1 VTKNLLHLSHQFTKT
16 HTEVKEPIL
25 DPDSIHN
32 TKEITLIEYLARKIN
47 NKRNKTMKDK
57 IEKKINSIIET
68 NDLTDM
74 QVWGVWCGIGFISA
88 FIIMWIV

>member
-1 VTKNLLHLSHQFTKT
+1 
-16 HTEVKEPIL
+16 
-25 DPDSIHN
+25 
-32 TKEITLIEYLARKIN
+32 
-47 NKRNKTMKDK
+47 MKDK

-88 FIIMWIV
+88 FIKD

>member
-1 VTKNLLHLSHQFTKT
+1 VTTSQFHLETTSIKNQI
-16 HTEVKEPIL
+16 VKELTL
-25 DPDSIHN
+25 DPDSIHK
-32 TKEITLIEYLARKIN
+32 TIEITGIEFLVKKTEKI
-47 NKRNKTMKDK
+47 MKDK

-88 FIIMWIV
+88 FIIMWII

>member
-1 VTKNLLHLSHQFTKT
+1 VTKSQFHLETTSIKNQI
-16 HTEVKEPIL
+16 VKELTL
-25 DPDSIHN
+25 DPDSIHK
-32 TKEITLIEYLARKIN
+32 TIEITGIEFLVKKTEKI
-47 NKRNKTMKDK
+47 MKDK

-88 FIIMWIV
+88 FIIMWII